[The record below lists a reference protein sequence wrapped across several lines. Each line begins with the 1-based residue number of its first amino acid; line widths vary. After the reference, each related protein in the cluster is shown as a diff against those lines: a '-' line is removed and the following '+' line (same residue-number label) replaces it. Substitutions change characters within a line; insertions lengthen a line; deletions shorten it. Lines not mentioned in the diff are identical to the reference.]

1 MSWLK
6 VPSFVVAI
14 LVAQHSASAE
24 DWPGFRGPT
33 GQGVSTATGL
43 PLTWGTDQNVVWK
56 LPLPGPGSSS
66 PIVFG
71 DRIYLTSYSGYAV
84 PDQPGGSLEKLKRH
98 LVAIDRKT
106 GAIIWD
112 RAIAAKLPEEE
123 RIRDHGYAA
132 NTPVADSDHVYVF
145 FGKSGV
151 FAFSHDG
158 EQVWQADV
166 GTRTHG
172 WGTSASPVLH
182 GDLLFVNASVES
194 DSLLALSRRTG
205 KPAWTAREINE
216 AWNTP
221 VVAKAS
227 SGREE
232 VIVATHGNLKAFDPK
247 SGDPLWTCRT
257 EITWYM
263 VPSLVT
269 HEGVAYSLGG
279 RSGIAALAVRMG
291 GKGDVTA
298 THRLWT
304 SRKGSNVSSPVFHN

>member
-1 MSWLK
+1 M
-6 VPSFVVAI
+6 
-14 LVAQHSASAE
+14 VAQHSASAE

-182 GDLLFVNASVES
+182 GDLLLVNASVES